1 MQSKKKILVHSLSI
15 AAMVFSSQ
23 LLAKE
28 PVEMKKEYPYN
39 SREAASER
47 MIAHD
52 PLLKDLL
59 KKYNVTN
66 LFDLPKDK
74 RYRYIGA
81 KKTWISIEKKR
92 IPEIYRKKLYSCA

>member
-47 MIAHD
+47 MIARNPHIKE
-52 PLLKDLL
+52 LLKQ
-59 KKYNVTN
+59 YNVTN
-66 LFDLPKDK
+66 VFDLPNDK
-74 RYRYIGA
+74 RYRYTGA
-81 KKTWISIEKKR
+81 TKTWTAIEKKKD
-92 IPEIYRKKLYSCA
+92 P